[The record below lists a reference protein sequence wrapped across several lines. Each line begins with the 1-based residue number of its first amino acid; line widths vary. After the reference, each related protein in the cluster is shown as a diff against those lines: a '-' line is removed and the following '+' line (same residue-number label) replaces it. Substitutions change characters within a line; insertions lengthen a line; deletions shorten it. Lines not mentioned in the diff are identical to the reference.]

1 MRLFSILLLLFCFY
15 SCSNPTPDFTTVH
28 IEEVVCDSL
37 QTIRD
42 VQARDRANIWFS
54 AGEGRVGVL
63 QGGVPKIASVRYKDR
78 KSTRL
83 NSSHV
88 AISYAVFCL
97 KNK

>member
-28 IEEVVCDSL
+28 IEEVFSDSL

-42 VQARDRANIWFS
+42 VQARVRANIWFS

-63 QGGVPKIASVRYKDR
+63 QGGVPKIASVRYDE
-78 KSTRL
+78 TDYRL
-83 NSSHV
+83 ECISLYDSSLYILCH
-88 AISYAVFCL
+88 SR
-97 KNK
+97 